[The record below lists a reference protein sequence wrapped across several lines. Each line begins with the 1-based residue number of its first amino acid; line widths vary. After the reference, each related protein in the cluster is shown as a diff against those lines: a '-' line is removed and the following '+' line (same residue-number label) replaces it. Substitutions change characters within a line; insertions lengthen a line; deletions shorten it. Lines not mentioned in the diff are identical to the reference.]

1 MSGAVWAAASGVG
14 FGVFQSLNR
23 RAVAR
28 MDVQLATFLQL
39 CIATAVLV
47 ALCFATTDVGAVRG
61 APARSLA
68 DFAVGG
74 LVHFFLGWTLLNAS
88 QKRIGAART
97 SPLIATVPLFGVAVA
112 FATLGELPG
121 TLAWIGIVLIT
132 AGAWLVGFARVAGV
146 DGGRPA
152 WRDSVFGLG
161 CAAAWAVS
169 PVFIRDGLEGLDSP
183 LLGLTIGLVAAVAAY
198 SLTLPFRRDRLRG
211 EPIVLDAVSFK
222 LLAGVFVALST
233 WGRWVALDL
242 TGVGIVLALGLMS
255 VPVVLLL
262 SPVVMGRHVEH
273 VNAWIWAGAAL
284 VVGGSLV
291 LVARTL

>member
-1 MSGAVWAAASGVG
+1 MTGALWAAASGVG
-14 FGVFQSLNR
+14 FGIFQSLNR
-23 RAVAR
+23 RAVAQI
-28 MDVQLATFLQL
+28 DVHLATFLQL

-47 ALCFATTDVGAVRG
+47 ALSFATADVGAVG
-61 APARSLA
+61 DASARSLA
-68 DFAVGG
+68 DFAAGG
-74 LVHFFLGWTLLNAS
+74 LIHFFVGWTLLNAS

-121 TLAWIGIVLIT
+121 TLAWLGIVLIT
-132 AGAWLVGFARVAGV
+132 LGAYVVGFARVAGAR
-146 DGGRPA
+146 GARLA

-183 LLGLTIGLVAAVAAY
+183 LLGLTIGLVAAVVAY

-211 EPIVLDAVSFK
+211 EPIVLDALSFK
-222 LLAGVFVALST
+222 LLAGIFVALST
-233 WGRWVALDL
+233 WGRWAALDL
-242 TGVGIVLALGLMS
+242 TGVGIVLALGLLS

-262 SPVVMGRHVEH
+262 SPVVMGRHV
-273 VNAWIWAGAAL
+273 
-284 VVGGSLV
+284 

>member
-23 RAVAR
+23 RAVAQ

-47 ALCFATTDVGAVRG
+47 ALSLATADVGSLRG
-61 APARSLA
+61 ASARSLA
-68 DFAVGG
+68 DFAAGG
-74 LVHFFLGWTLLNAS
+74 LIHFFLGWTLLNAS

-112 FATLGELPG
+112 FATLGELPS
-121 TLAWIGIVLIT
+121 TLAWLGIVLIT
-132 AGAWLVGFARVAGV
+132 VGAYAVGFARVAG
-146 DGGRPA
+146 GGGARA
-152 WRDSVFGLG
+152 SWRDSLYGFG

-169 PVFIRDGLEGLDSP
+169 PVFIRDGLEDLDSP

-198 SLTLPFRRDRLRG
+198 ALTLPFRRDRLRG
-211 EPIVLDAVSFK
+211 EPLVLDAFSFK

-273 VNAWIWAGAAL
+273 VTGWVWAGAAL

-291 LVARTL
+291 LLARTL